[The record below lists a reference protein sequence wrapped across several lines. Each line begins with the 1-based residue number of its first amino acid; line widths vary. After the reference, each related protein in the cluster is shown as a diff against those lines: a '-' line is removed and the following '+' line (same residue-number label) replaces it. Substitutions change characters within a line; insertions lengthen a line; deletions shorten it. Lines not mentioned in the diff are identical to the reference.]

1 MPQFEEGK
9 VKEVAKRA
17 SNIAKMIVKQVE
29 NSDSEAVVVPVSS
42 CALMMKKV
50 CCCHCCYC

>member
-9 VKEVAKRA
+9 VKDVANKA
-17 SNIAKMIVKQVE
+17 ANISKMIVKQIE
-29 NSDSEAVVVPVSS
+29 NSGSDAVVVPVSS

-50 CCCHCCYC
+50 FIFLK